1 MKSLPSPVARHF
13 RHRPAFGIH
22 DGISQQDERQMLPVV
37 RWRALLPIPDGN
49 ERAAIPH
56 TCSAYA
62 ASCVRNSSAQPDRR
76 ADVRRREIAMP
87 AERGLC
93 RPLQRQALRRNA
105 EDITA
110 SRNWS
115 DVSCFRIPAIPMS
128 ILTGREL
135 EFLASLNG
143 SWARLYR
150 NELARLLHKVDDRC
164 DAHHETH
171 SIIRISA
178 APSSRSRRNSA
189 TTTKT

>member
-1 MKSLPSPVARHF
+1 MKSPVITLSLAVS
-13 RHRPAFGIH
+13 GI
-22 DGISQQDERQMLPVV
+22 GP
-37 RWRALLPIPDGN
+37 
-49 ERAAIPH
+49 
-56 TCSAYA
+56 
-62 ASCVRNSSAQPDRR
+62 SSA
-76 ADVRRREIAMP
+76 VT
-87 AERGLC
+87 
-93 RPLQRQALRRNA
+93 
-105 EDITA
+105 TA
-110 SRNWS
+110 SACKMNGNVASRSMAGALIDTGCQCSGPRSPTPAALNWS
-115 DVSCFRIPAIPMS
+115 DVSCFRIPAFAMS

-143 SWARLYR
+143 NWTRLYR